1 MLILGLLCVKE
12 TELVAEK
19 AYEMAI
25 NGETLEICHR
35 ERPFGMILLNGS
47 KNAEVLCNMNAHW
60 ELLSSL
66 SIFSGILKI

>member
-1 MLILGLLCVKE
+1 MLILGLLCGKE

-25 NGETLEICHR
+25 NGETLEICHW
-35 ERPFGMILLNGS
+35 ERQFGMILLNGS
-47 KNAEVLCNMNAHW
+47 KSTEVLCNMNARW

>member
-47 KNAEVLCNMNAHW
+47 KNAEVLCNMKW
-60 ELLSSL
+60 EENFACSEEDVTICL
-66 SIFSGILKI
+66 F